1 MALSMDIREK
11 VMKAIAGGMSRRQA
25 AARFDI
31 GPATAVRGAK
41 RVETSG
47 SVASSKMGGDRGSRR
62 IEEHADFIRAQI
74 EEQQNLTIRELREK
88 IRERHGFCFGHG
100 TVWRFLARHRITRKK
115 RTGRAWKQE
124 REDVAAARE
133 EWFEGQLD
141 LDPSNLVFIDETA
154 VSTNMARRF
163 GWAPR
168 GERCRMSVPFGHWK
182 TKTLVAAL
190 RWDRIDAPM
199 TIDGALDG
207 ASFLAYVEQ
216 VLAPTLSAGEKVVM
230 DNVRTHKIAGVK
242 EAIEAKGA
250 SVLYLPRYSPDFN
263 PIEKPFS
270 KIKSILRRIAAR
282 TVEAL
287 EAAVGE
293 ALQSFT
299 PQECMNY
306 FASSGY
312 DAGPPVTLLPVQCD
326 PCRCDAAQST
336 DCGSCKRSKDG

>member
-1 MALSMDIREK
+1 MALSMDIRKK
-11 VMKAIAGGMSRRQA
+11 VIKAIAGGMSRRQA

-31 GPATAVRGAK
+31 GPATAVRWAK
-41 RVETSG
+41 RVEILG
-47 SVASSKMGGDRGSRR
+47 SVAPSRMGGDRRSRR
-62 IEEHADFIRAQI
+62 IEAHAEFILAQL
-74 EEQQNLTIRELREK
+74 EEQPDLTILELREK
-88 IRERHGFCFGHG
+88 IRERHGVGFGHA
-100 TVWRFLARHRITRKK
+100 TIWRFLARHKITRKK
-115 RTGRAWKQE
+115 KTGHASEQE
-124 REDVAAARE
+124 REDVAEARE
-133 EWFEGQLD
+133 AWFEGQLD
-141 LDPSNLVFIDETA
+141 LDPSKLVFLDETA

-168 GERCRMSVPFGHWK
+168 GQRCRMSVPFGWK

-216 VLAPTLSAGEKVVM
+216 VLAPTLSAGETVLM
-230 DNVRTHKIAGVK
+230 DNVRTHKVAGVK

-250 SVLYLPRYSPDFN
+250 HLVYLPPYSPDFD
-263 PIEKPFS
+263 PIEESFS

-282 TVEAL
+282 TVDAL

-312 DAGPPVTLLPVQCD
+312 DA
-326 PCRCDAAQST
+326 A
-336 DCGSCKRSKDG
+336 

>member
-1 MALSMDIREK
+1 MALSMDIRKK
-11 VMKAIAGGMSRRQA
+11 VIKAIAGGMSRRQA

-31 GPATAVRGAK
+31 GPATAVRWAK
-41 RVETSG
+41 RVEILG
-47 SVASSKMGGDRGSRR
+47 SVAPSRMGGDRRSRR
-62 IEEHADFIRAQI
+62 IEAHAEFILAQL
-74 EEQQNLTIRELREK
+74 EEQPDLTILELREK
-88 IRERHGFCFGHG
+88 IRERHGVGFGHA
-100 TVWRFLARHRITRKK
+100 TIWRFLARHKITRKK
-115 RTGRAWKQE
+115 KTGHASEQE
-124 REDVAAARE
+124 REDVAEARE
-133 EWFEGQLD
+133 AWFEGQLD
-141 LDPSNLVFIDETA
+141 LDPSKLVFLDEMA

-168 GERCRMSVPFGHWK
+168 GQRCRMSVPFGWK

-216 VLAPTLSAGEKVVM
+216 VLAPTLSAGETVLM
-230 DNVRTHKIAGVK
+230 DNVRTHKVAGVK

-250 SVLYLPRYSPDFN
+250 HLVYLPPYSPDFD
-263 PIEKPFS
+263 PIEESFS

-282 TVEAL
+282 TVDAL

-312 DAGPPVTLLPVQCD
+312 DAV
-326 PCRCDAAQST
+326 
-336 DCGSCKRSKDG
+336 